1 MTQRRITL
9 VASNRSDR
17 ATGSSPVK
25 CVLLPLPL
33 PTLPSNLRRKLEQLG
48 HRRPAALVV
57 IERLV
62 DDLLARASVLVF
74 FFTEVS

>member
-1 MTQRRITL
+1 
-9 VASNRSDR
+9 
-17 ATGSSPVK
+17 
-25 CVLLPLPL
+25 
-33 PTLPSNLRRKLEQLG
+33 LRRKLEQLG